1 MNEAEELLPGKNY
14 NQWWCQACGHTYYEE
29 TSDFSTSK
37 PSHIAPVPNQPL
49 WENHDGAL
57 HKVEL
62 IAIFTHKDMFAR
74 AVPKRA

>member
-14 NQWWCQACGHTYYEE
+14 NQWWCQSCGQTYYEE

-37 PSHIAPVPNQPL
+37 PSHM